1 VFGHASSSRVAVFRR
16 AAGTLA
22 RAAGTVKNA
31 RPSASLLRATRG
43 VPAARAARGIVAR
56 FQRDGGDVMHF
67 ELSDELKTLV
77 QLAREFAAEKITPF
91 VDEWDK
97 AHHFP
102 YAEVI
107 RPMGELG
114 FLGTVIPEEYGGND
128 MGWLATM
135 IVTEEIARACSSLR
149 VQINMETVGC
159 AFPILRYGSEE
170 LKRRYIP
177 KLVSGEY
184 LGGFA
189 ITEPT
194 AGSDVMAM
202 KSRAED
208 RGDHWLLNGSKAWI
222 SNASIADVVIY
233 YAHTDRGAGGRSLSA
248 FVLELKNTE
257 GVVTENWDKL
267 GSHLS
272 PTGGITLDN
281 VRVPK
286 GNILGK
292 PGEGASIVFGSLN
305 QTRLQAAA
313 GAVGLAQAC
322 LDEITKY
329 CNEREQFG
337 QPIGQFQMNQDM
349 VAQLVTD
356 TEAARMLVYRAA
368 WQKDQGHLGNALE
381 VAQAKYFAG
390 ETVSKA
396 VNYAMRIVGAYGYST
411 EYPIARFYRDA
422 PTYYM
427 VEGSAN
433 ICKMIIALDQLGYRR
448 ANR

>member
-1 VFGHASSSRVAVFRR
+1 
-16 AAGTLA
+16 
-22 RAAGTVKNA
+22 
-31 RPSASLLRATRG
+31 
-43 VPAARAARGIVAR
+43 
-56 FQRDGGDVMHF
+56 MHF

-77 QLAREFAAEKITPF
+77 QVAREFAAEKITPF
-91 VDEWDK
+91 VDQWDRD
-97 AHHFP
+97 HYFP
-102 YAEVI
+102 YQEVI
-107 RPMGELG
+107 KPMAELG

-159 AFPILRYGSEE
+159 AFPILRYGSEA
-170 LKRRYIP
+170 LKQTYIP

-194 AGSDVMAM
+194 AGSDVVSM

-208 RGDHWLLNGSKAWI
+208 KGDHWLLNGTKAWI
-222 SNASIADVVIY
+222 SNSSIADVVIY
-233 YAHTDRGAGGRSLSA
+233 YAHVVGSPKGRSLSA
-248 FVLELKNTE
+248 FVLPLKNVD
-257 GVVTENWDKL
+257 GVVTENWDKM
-267 GSHLS
+267 GAHMS

-281 VRVPK
+281 VRIPK
-286 GNILGK
+286 ENILGK
-292 PGEGASIVFGSLN
+292 PGDGTAIVFGSLN

-313 GAVGLAQAC
+313 GGVGLAQAC
-322 LDEITKY
+322 LDRVTQY

-349 VAQLVTD
+349 VAQMVTEI
-356 TEAARMLVYRAA
+356 EAARLLVYRAA
-368 WQKDQGHLGNALE
+368 WQKDQGHLGNTLE
-381 VAQAKYFAG
+381 VAQAKYMAG
-390 ETVSKA
+390 EVVTKA
-396 VNYAMRIVGAYGYST
+396 ANYAMRILGAYGYST
-411 EYPIARFYRDA
+411 EYPVARYYRDA
-422 PTYYM
+422 PTYFM

-433 ICKMIIALDQLGYRR
+433 VCKMIIALDQLGYRK